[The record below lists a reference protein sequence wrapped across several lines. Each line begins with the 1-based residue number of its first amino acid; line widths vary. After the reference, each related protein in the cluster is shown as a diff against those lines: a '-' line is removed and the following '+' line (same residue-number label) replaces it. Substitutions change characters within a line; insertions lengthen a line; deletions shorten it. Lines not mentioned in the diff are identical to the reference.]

1 MGPTVEVR
9 DLRVEV
15 AKTGAEIV
23 DGLSFDIGEG
33 EVVGLVGESGSGK
46 TTAALA
52 LLGDAKRGTRLAT
65 GRVTVAGIELTQADS
80 RALRDLRGKI
90 VSYVPQ
96 DPAAALDPSL
106 RLERQLSE
114 VLESHGIR
122 LSATERRDRVRKSLR
137 DARLPSDDEF
147 IRRYPHQLS
156 GGQQQRA
163 CIAMAFMLE
172 PRLIVLDEPTTGLD
186 VTTQAHILELIRD
199 LCRRT
204 GASALYVSHDLAA
217 VGSLA
222 ERVMVMYAGR
232 VVETGPTSEI
242 FELPGHPYTRKLI
255 GAIPDVERPRVLQS
269 IPGTVPPPGERG
281 VGCVFAPR
289 CSAAVDACHLEPPPL
304 YEFAGDHR
312 VLCIRAQE
320 LGRPVL
326 EIAHRD
332 ASAATDRQAQ
342 LSIRDVSASHG
353 DRQVLRQ
360 VSFDVGTAECVA
372 LVGESGSGKTTLS
385 RAIVGLH
392 TSWSG
397 EICVG
402 GETLQAKARD
412 RTAEQR
418 RRAQYVF
425 QSPYNSLNPRRT
437 IADIIRAPLE
447 HFFDLRGAAAEQRAR
462 ETLERVSLTA
472 TTMWRYPDE
481 LSGGERQRVAIARAL
496 AAEPEILICDEVT
509 SALDASVQAA
519 IVGLLE
525 DLRTGEGLAILFVT
539 HNIALVRTIAHRV
552 VVLENG
558 QLVETGATE
567 DVLTTPRHPYTER
580 LIADTPS
587 LAAAAEDSSHTGVPH
602 PPLLSE
608 PGRAA
613 RDE

>member
-1 MGPTVEVR
+1 MATTVDVQ

-15 AKTGAEIV
+15 VKTGAEIV
-23 DGLSFDIGEG
+23 DGLSFAIAEG

-52 LLGDAKRGTRLAT
+52 LLGDAKRGTRLA
-65 GRVTVAGIELTQADS
+65 AGSVRIADIDLIKADS
-80 RALRDLRGKI
+80 RTLRDLRGR
-90 VSYVPQ
+90 VVAYVPQ

-106 RLERQLSE
+106 RLGHQLSE
-114 VLESHGIR
+114 VLDSHNIE
-122 LSATERRDRVRKSLR
+122 LASSERRERVRQSLR
-137 DARLPSDDEF
+137 DARLPADDEF
-147 IRRYPHQLS
+147 ARRYPHQLS

-186 VTTQAHILELIRD
+186 VTTQSHILELIRD

-204 GASALYVSHDLAA
+204 GTAALYVSHDLAA

-232 VVETGPTSEI
+232 LVETGPTGEI

-255 GAIPDVERPRVLQS
+255 GAIPDVESPRVLQS
-269 IPGTVPPPGERG
+269 IPGTVPAPGERG
-281 VGCVFAPR
+281 TGCVFAPR
-289 CSAAVDACHLEPPPL
+289 CPVVIDRCHQEAPAVH
-304 YEFAGDHR
+304 EFAHDHR
-312 VLCIRAQE
+312 VLCFRANE

-326 EIAHRD
+326 EIVHPE
-332 ASAATDRQAQ
+332 ASSASDPQAQ

-360 VSFDVGTAECVA
+360 VSFDIRRGECVA

-392 TSWSG
+392 TAWSG
-397 EICVG
+397 EIYLG
-402 GETLQAKARD
+402 GDRLAARARD
-412 RTAEQR
+412 RTDAQR
-418 RRAQYVF
+418 RKAQYVF

-437 IADIIRAPLE
+437 IADIIKAPLE
-447 HFFDLRGAAAEQRAR
+447 HFLGLRGSAATQRAQD
-462 ETLERVSLTA
+462 TLERVALTSTA
-472 TTMWRYPDE
+472 LWRYPDE

-496 AAEPEILICDEVT
+496 AAEPEILVCDEVT

-519 IVGLLE
+519 IVQLLE
-525 DLRTGEGLAILFVT
+525 DLRTQEGLAILFVT
-539 HNIALVRTIAHRV
+539 HNIALVRTVAHRV

-558 QLVETGATE
+558 QLVEKGASD
-567 DVLTTPRHPYTER
+567 DVLRTPSHPYTQR
-580 LIADTPS
+580 LIQDTPS
-587 LAAAAEDSSHTGVPH
+587 LSSVSEQASHAEST

-608 PGRAA
+608 ASRAA
-613 RDE
+613 HDH